1 MNKPPLLEV
10 KDLKTHFPINGGIFR
25 HTVGHVHAVDGV
37 SLSLAK
43 GETLG
48 LVGESGC
55 GKSTVG
61 RSILRLVEP
70 TSGEVLLQGENILN
84 LGRLAMRDRRK
95 EIQMIFQDPYDSLN
109 TRHTVGMILEEPFF
123 IHNVLPKKERKNA
136 VVELLRR
143 VGLPESAQ
151 NKYPHEF
158 SGGQRQRIGIA
169 RAICLRPSLVICDEP
184 VSALDVS
191 IQAQIMNLLMEIQ
204 SELGMAYLF
213 IAHNLAA
220 VRHISDRIAVM
231 YLGCIVE
238 EGGSKEIT
246 TRPRHPYTQALI
258 SAIPVADP
266 AQRHRERVVLHGE
279 VPSPANPPKGCRFH
293 TRCPI
298 AKDICKSVIPE
309 LKQIDPSDSKSKV
322 ACHFPQLS

>member
-25 HTVGHVHAVDGV
+25 HTVGYVHAVDGV

>member
-1 MNKPPLLEV
+1 VNKPPLLEV
-10 KDLKTHFPINGGIFR
+10 KDLKTHFPISGGIFR
-25 HTVGHVHAVDGV
+25 RTVGHVHAVDGV
-37 SLSLAK
+37 SLSVKK

-70 TSGEVLLQGENILN
+70 TSGEVILQGENILS
-84 LGRLAMRDRRK
+84 LGRLAMRERRK

-109 TRHTVGMILEEPFF
+109 TRHTVGMILEEPFL
-123 IHNVLPKKERKNA
+123 IHNVLAKKERKNA

-238 EGGSKEIT
+238 EGGSKELT
-246 TRPRHPYTQALI
+246 ARPRHPYTQALI

-266 AQRHRERVVLHGE
+266 AERYRERVVLHGE

-298 AKDICKSVIPE
+298 AKDICKAVVPE
-309 LKQIDPSDSKSKV
+309 IKQIDPTDLQSKV
-322 ACHFPQLS
+322 ACHFPL